1 VALRSPAPPLLVK
14 AAAFLIPAAIL
25 LGVAV
30 PRLGVEWEW
39 FGQFGFES
47 VVLRRWLLQLTAF
60 LVVMGLGIP
69 LQLQQLQ
76 RCWNL
81 RQRAGS
87 KILPPDSLFRLNP
100 GPLVAVQAV
109 LLILLTWPLLHAMH
123 STDSTVVLLA
133 QCGFAF
139 LVGPLLG
146 TMPALLV
153 EAFPRD
159 LRCSAASVAYNLSM
173 AVFGGLSPMVATWLI
188 SRTQK
193 DMAPA
198 YLVIG
203 AAVVALIAV
212 LTLRETAR
220 RPLR

>member
-1 VALRSPAPPLLVK
+1 
-14 AAAFLIPAAIL
+14 
-25 LGVAV
+25 
-30 PRLGVEWEW
+30 
-39 FGQFGFES
+39 
-47 VVLRRWLLQLTAF
+47 
-60 LVVMGLGIP
+60 
-69 LQLQQLQ
+69 
-76 RCWNL
+76 
-81 RQRAGS
+81 
-87 KILPPDSLFRLNP
+87 
-100 GPLVAVQAV
+100 
-109 LLILLTWPLLHAMH
+109 
-123 STDSTVVLLA
+123 
-133 QCGFAF
+133 
-139 LVGPLLG
+139 
-146 TMPALLV
+146 MPALLV